1 MKRLAGDAGTRDLA
15 MFFVRAWAGMALR
28 LNLARTLRPATARE
42 CEFLLGRSRGFRGEQ
57 RLYDCAKVVFNTF
70 NAVLYRSGFV
80 IVVALLAAS
89 T

>member
-28 LNLARTLRPATARE
+28 LNLARTLRPAASRE

-57 RLYDCAKVVFNTF
+57 RLYMIAQ
-70 NAVLYRSGFV
+70 R
-80 IVVALLAAS
+80 
-89 T
+89 